1 MSDVSLEHYK
11 GWWVLCGFSQR
22 PGMNFAETFN
32 PAVKPATVRT
42 LLPLDLSRGWSIH
55 QLDVKNA
62 FLHVIMSEAIYYTQ
76 PDPNFVCRLNR
87 SLYGLKQAP
96 CAWYS
101 RFSAYLLNLGFVKA
115 KSDTSLFGYSR
126 HLLLAPLR

>member
-1 MSDVSLEHYK
+1 M
-11 GWWVLCGFSQR
+11 
-22 PGMNFAETFN
+22 
-32 PAVKPATVRT
+32 
-42 LLPLDLSRGWSIH
+42 
-55 QLDVKNA
+55 KNA
-62 FLHVIMSEAIYYTQ
+62 FLHAILSETVYCAQLTGFEDPAR
-76 PDPNFVCRLNR
+76 PDFVCRLNK
-87 SLYGLKQAP
+87 SLYDLKQAP